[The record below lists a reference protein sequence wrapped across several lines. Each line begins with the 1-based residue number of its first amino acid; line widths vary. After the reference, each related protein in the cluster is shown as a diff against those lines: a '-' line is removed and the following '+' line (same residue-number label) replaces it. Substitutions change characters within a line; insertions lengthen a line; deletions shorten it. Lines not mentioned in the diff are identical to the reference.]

1 VVILLVG
8 LKLEVVILL
17 VGLRLEVVI
26 LLVGLRL
33 EVVILLVGLI
43 DNIFGFIDNICVS
56 FGETLFQQ
64 VVGILI

>member
-1 VVILLVG
+1 
-8 LKLEVVILL
+8 
-17 VGLRLEVVI
+17 VVI

>member
-1 VVILLVG
+1 LGQAQTCAGVKPVD
-8 LKLEVVILL
+8 